1 MKPLYIKF
9 TITWILIFL
18 IHSIS
23 SSLYAQNKTLKVT
36 GTVYDE
42 SGITLPSVTI
52 TVKGQKG
59 VGVLSDN
66 DGKFTISV
74 PEGAT
79 LVFSFVGMKSQ
90 EVIVNAKQI
99 PYKVILQEDSKSL
112 EEVVVTGYQTLKKH
126 EVVGSTYTVKGD
138 DVRIAGINRID
149 AALQGMIPGV
159 SITIPSGLI
168 GSAPQVR
175 VRGTSTVIGNA
186 SPVWVIDGIIQED
199 PLPFAGAQLND
210 ILSSGDLN
218 SAMASI
224 SGSSISGLNP
234 DDIESITFLKDA
246 STTAIYGVKAAN
258 GVIVITTKRGSN
270 TDGRINVN
278 FRTDI
283 SMTPRRTYAQ
293 TDQMNSADRIALSK
307 EIIESGVP
315 FSKFPQ
321 HVGYEG
327 AYLQLINKEI
337 SMNEFNQKVTQM
349 EKQNT
354 NWLKLLSRNA
364 VSQNYSLSLSGGND
378 KLNFYGSVGFNKS
391 LSSYKGNDQSN
402 KTINFS
408 VDAKLRDNLRTKFQ
422 FSASQSETDAYYTG
436 VNPEDYALNTSRII
450 APNE

>member
-18 IHSIS
+18 IYSIS

-159 SITIPSGLI
+159 SIRFLPDLSVLLLKSEFEGLRLLLETHPQFGLLTVSSKKIP
-168 GSAPQVR
+168 
-175 VRGTSTVIGNA
+175 
-186 SPVWVIDGIIQED
+186 
-199 PLPFAGAQLND
+199 
-210 ILSSGDLN
+210 
-218 SAMASI
+218 
-224 SGSSISGLNP
+224 
-234 DDIESITFLKDA
+234 FL
-246 STTAIYGVKAAN
+246 
-258 GVIVITTKRGSN
+258 
-270 TDGRINVN
+270 
-278 FRTDI
+278 
-283 SMTPRRTYAQ
+283 
-293 TDQMNSADRIALSK
+293 
-307 EIIESGVP
+307 
-315 FSKFPQ
+315 
-321 HVGYEG
+321 
-327 AYLQLINKEI
+327 
-337 SMNEFNQKVTQM
+337 
-349 EKQNT
+349 
-354 NWLKLLSRNA
+354 LLEHN
-364 VSQNYSLSLSGGND
+364 
-378 KLNFYGSVGFNKS
+378 
-391 LSSYKGNDQSN
+391 
-402 KTINFS
+402 
-408 VDAKLRDNLRTKFQ
+408 
-422 FSASQSETDAYYTG
+422 
-436 VNPEDYALNTSRII
+436 
-450 APNE
+450 

>member
-1 MKPLYIKF
+1 MSRGLGDVY
-9 TITWILIFL
+9 
-18 IHSIS
+18 
-23 SSLYAQNKTLKVT
+23 KTQ
-36 GTVYDE
+36 
-42 SGITLPSVTI
+42 GITLPSVTI
-52 TVKGQKG
+52 TVKGPKG

-246 STTAIYGVKAAN
+246 SATAIYGVKAAN
-258 GVIVITTKRGSN
+258 GVIV
-270 TDGRINVN
+270 
-278 FRTDI
+278 
-283 SMTPRRTYAQ
+283 
-293 TDQMNSADRIALSK
+293 
-307 EIIESGVP
+307 
-315 FSKFPQ
+315 
-321 HVGYEG
+321 
-327 AYLQLINKEI
+327 
-337 SMNEFNQKVTQM
+337 
-349 EKQNT
+349 
-354 NWLKLLSRNA
+354 
-364 VSQNYSLSLSGGND
+364 LSL
-378 KLNFYGSVGFNKS
+378 
-391 LSSYKGNDQSN
+391 
-402 KTINFS
+402 IH
-408 VDAKLRDNLRTKFQ
+408 
-422 FSASQSETDAYYTG
+422 
-436 VNPEDYALNTSRII
+436 I
-450 APNE
+450 

>member
-1 MKPLYIKF
+1 MKPLYIKS

-18 IHSIS
+18 IYSIS

-246 STTAIYGVKAAN
+246 SATAIYGVKAAN

-293 TDQMNSADRIALSK
+293 TDQPTATA
-307 EIIESGVP
+307 P
-315 FSKFPQ
+315 
-321 HVGYEG
+321 
-327 AYLQLINKEI
+327 LIGEPLA
-337 SMNEFNQKVTQM
+337 ERF
-349 EKQNT
+349 
-354 NWLKLLSRNA
+354 R
-364 VSQNYSLSLSGGND
+364 
-378 KLNFYGSVGFNKS
+378 FC
-391 LSSYKGNDQSN
+391 
-402 KTINFS
+402 
-408 VDAKLRDNLRTKFQ
+408 
-422 FSASQSETDAYYTG
+422 
-436 VNPEDYALNTSRII
+436 
-450 APNE
+450 